1 MDNCIFCK
9 IVKGEIPSKKIY
21 DDDNNIAFLDINP
34 NVDGHTLII
43 PKKHYEDFTKLDN
56 ESILEMYSLGK
67 KLTSSLMKKL
77 NAKAM
82 TFTMNYGD
90 SQEVKH
96 VHLHL
101 LPDFRIKDK
110 NKTVDEVYEIIGN
123 LNES

>member
-21 DDDNNIAFLDINP
+21 DDDKYIAFLDINP

-43 PKKHYEDFTKLDN
+43 PKKHYEDYTKLDN
-56 ESILEMYSLGK
+56 ESILEMYTLGK
-67 KLTSSLMKKL
+67 KLTCSLMKKL

-96 VHLHL
+96 VHLHICPYYSVNQQPL
-101 LPDFRIKDK
+101 DIK
-110 NKTVDEVYEIIGN
+110 EIYTK
-123 LNES
+123 LNI